1 MLQHLLRLSYPTP
14 ADHLDPEDHF
24 STALGTIFSDDLANQ
39 HGDRDALITYLPST
53 YPAYPAVELR
63 LADPAGEDE
72 RRKFAHYLWN
82 AGVLMAELVAGR
94 GGGEE
99 DEKDVEGEGVN
110 GEAEGEDAQR
120 SAKDAGSWVPFA
132 LAGDGEWWV
141 GRGKEHKWRVKG
153 HAVLEL
159 GAGVGLAGIM
169 SVLAGAEEVVISD
182 YPAPEILQNL
192 RSNVERN
199 VPSQLRPKVRVEGHT
214 WGDMTSPFPAANAGK
229 FSRILAADCLW
240 MPHEHANLARS
251 MRHFLSPD
259 EDARVLVIAGF
270 HTGRAR
276 MAAFFDVV
284 GDEGLEVE
292 EMFEMDA
299 EGKRREWRSERD
311 GGAEDHGERKKW
323 LVLARLK
330 RKTSINSGSA

>member
-82 AGVLMAELVAGR
+82 AGVLMAELWWLGR
-94 GGGEE
+94 EE
-99 DEKDVEGEGVN
+99 
-110 GEAEGEDAQR
+110 
-120 SAKDAGSWVPFA
+120 
-132 LAGDGEWWV
+132 
-141 GRGKEHKWRVKG
+141 EHKWRVKG

-214 WGDMTSPFPAANAGK
+214 WGDVTSPFPAANAGK